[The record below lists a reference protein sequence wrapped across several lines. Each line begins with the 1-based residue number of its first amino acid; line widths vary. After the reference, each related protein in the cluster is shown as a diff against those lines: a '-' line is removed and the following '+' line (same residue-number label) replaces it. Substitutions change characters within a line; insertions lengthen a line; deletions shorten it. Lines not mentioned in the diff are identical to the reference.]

1 MTGFSLVAGMLGAW
15 LGLQDEGRPAASA
28 PPTWSSGIKA
38 LVTSHCASCHHPD
51 GAAPFSLNSPKDF
64 RSRRTFVSHVLKQE
78 LMPPWLP
85 TSGVP
90 LTGSRKLS
98 AAQRAL
104 LLAWLEA
111 GCPSGSAE
119 SESVSSDQSRP
130 EVPAAGSESDAAPGP
145 ESVSGSAQ
153 SSSSV
158 TLRMRAPWTVP
169 AEGGVRW
176 FKAERD
182 KRTFV
187 LPVENPRALRVRVLD
202 YQSAAP
208 QTLGAVALSA
218 DPSGDGRTMVD
229 WDEEP
234 GSYMMADIR
243 SVPAGSLGI
252 IGPGGGRLEYPPGFY
267 VQIPSGSDILSEV
280 HYRPQGRERV
290 LDDQLV
296 LETLDPAERARPL
309 LALTL
314 MVPRVRLDPGERKP
328 FANQLTVPVD
338 IDVVALSPRASRRCV
353 SLLLEATLPGS
364 EVAITLL
371 EIADW
376 NPHYRSTL
384 VLEKPLRLPAGTV
397 VRCVWRYDN
406 SAENPRNPVVPPE
419 RVDLGAR
426 SGAMNVLL
434 MSAPATRPEIR
445 PLLDFIEAESRR
457 NRG

>member
-1 MTGFSLVAGMLGAW
+1 MGSGLLVSLLCFW
-15 LGLQDEGRPAASA
+15 LGFTQEDGATAASV
-28 PPTWSSGIKA
+28 PPTWASGIKS
-38 LVTSHCASCHHPD
+38 LVTAHCASCHRPD
-51 GAAPFSLNSPKDF
+51 GAAPFSLNSPNDF
-64 RSRRTFVSHVLKQE
+64 RSRRTFVSHVLKE
-78 LMPPWLP
+78 GLMPPWLP

-90 LTGSRKLS
+90 LEKTRGLS
-98 AAQRAL
+98 TVQRDL
-104 LLAWLEA
+104 MLAWLKA
-111 GCPSGSAE
+111 GCPPGS
-119 SESVSSDQSRP
+119 V
-130 EVPAAGSESDAAPGP
+130 ESDSRGSLNEVKQGISPPAPKSPPVLKPAPGVLQ
-145 ESVSGSAQ
+145 ESPSM
-153 SSSSV
+153 

-187 LPVENPRALRVRVLD
+187 LPIENPRPLRVRALD
-202 YQSAAP
+202 YQSTAP

-252 IGPGGGRLEYPPGFY
+252 IGPGGGRLEYPKGFY
-267 VQIPSGSDILSEV
+267 VQIPIGSDILSEV
-280 HYRPQGRERV
+280 HYRPQGRDRV
-290 LDDQLV
+290 LDDLLV
-296 LETLDPAERARPL
+296 LETLGPAERARPL
-309 LALTL
+309 VPVNL
-314 MVPRVRLDPGERKP
+314 MVPRVRLDPGERKR
-328 FANQLTVPVD
+328 FANQLTLPVD
-338 IDVVALSPRASRRCV
+338 IDLVAMSPRASRRCV
-353 SLLLEATLPGS
+353 SLLLQATFPD
-364 EVAITLL
+364 AQAPITLL
-371 EIADW
+371 EVADW

-397 VRCVWRYDN
+397 VHCAWGYDN

-419 RVDLGAR
+419 KVDLGAR

-434 MSAPATRPEIR
+434 MSAPVNRPEIR